1 MLELL
6 LEGLSLRVP
15 GRGGLV
21 RRARRGRVRE
31 VLRRLS
37 QVHWLRVH
45 GAARRR
51 GSRWKL
57 RPEELRDHGQEPE
70 GNQPKHGLDVGE
82 HIRLCQHRG
91 SF

>member
-21 RRARRGRVRE
+21 RRARRGGVRK
-31 VLRRLS
+31 VLRRLR
-37 QVHWLRVH
+37 QVHRLRIH
-45 GAARRR
+45 GAARWRR
-51 GSRWKL
+51 KL
-57 RPEELRDHGQEPE
+57 WPEELRDHGQEPE

-82 HIRLCQHRG
+82 HIRLCQHSG
-91 SF
+91 PF

>member
-31 VLRRLS
+31 VLRRLR
-37 QVHWLRVH
+37 QVHRLRVH

-51 GSRWKL
+51 RRWGRREL
-57 RPEELRDHGQEPE
+57 WPEELRDHGQEPE

-82 HIRLCQHRG
+82 Q
-91 SF
+91 